1 MLNRPSAGQPADGR
15 LGGSG
20 IMKNDTAT
28 LLECENIVKRFGSL
42 AAVDGMSLT
51 VRQGEIVGIG
61 GPNGAGKTTFFDVV
75 TGVTP
80 ATDGRI
86 AFDGHDITG
95 LGADRICQLGI
106 ARTFQLNAAFESLT
120 VRENI
125 DIAAYFGRNRRAIP
139 GIRLG
144 KDVREQTDA
153 ALAFVGLADKAD
165 AAVGQLPVLDRK
177 LLMIAGAIATK
188 PKLLFLDEP
197 VGGLNTTEIDHIIG
211 LVERLKADGLT
222 VVLIEHVM
230 RFLLALS
237 SRVVIM
243 HHGKKI
249 FEGLPNEVA
258 EDPVVVETYLGEGTR
273 KRLKSFFGEGEVRA

>member
-1 MLNRPSAGQPADGR
+1 MTD
-15 LGGSG
+15 
-20 IMKNDTAT
+20 DTAT
-28 LLECENIVKRFGSL
+28 LLECDNVVKRFGSL

-51 VRQGEIVGIG
+51 VRQGEVVGIG

-86 AFDGHDITG
+86 VFDGHDIAG

-125 DIAAYFGRNRRAIP
+125 DIAAYFGRSRRAIP

-144 KDVREQTDA
+144 KDVREQTDE

-237 SRVVIM
+237 SRVLIM

-249 FEGLPNEVA
+249 FEGLPTEVA
-258 EDPVVVETYLGEGTR
+258 EDPVVVETYLGEATR
-273 KRLKSFFGEGEVRA
+273 KRLKSFFADGEVGA

>member
-1 MLNRPSAGQPADGR
+1 MGS
-15 LGGSG
+15 SG
-20 IMKNDTAT
+20 IP
-28 LLECENIVKRFGSL
+28 LLECENVVKRYGSL
-42 AAVDGMSLT
+42 SAVDGMSLT
-51 VRQGEIVGIG
+51 VNSGEIVGIG

-80 ATDGRI
+80 ATEGRMV
-86 AFDGHDITG
+86 FDGHDISE
-95 LGADRICQLGI
+95 LGADRICQYGI

-125 DIAAYFGRNRRAIP
+125 DIAAYFGRSRRTIP
-139 GIRLG
+139 GLSLG
-144 KDVREQTDA
+144 KDVREQTEE

-165 AAVGQLPVLDRK
+165 ATVAQLPVLDRK

-197 VGGLNTTEIDHIIG
+197 VGGLNISEIDHIIN
-211 LVERLKADGLT
+211 LVERLKANGLT

-237 SRVVIM
+237 SRVLIM

-249 FEGLPNEVA
+249 FEGPPQAVA

-273 KRLKSFFGEGEVRA
+273 KRLKTYFAEGEVQP

>member
-1 MLNRPSAGQPADGR
+1 
-15 LGGSG
+15 
-20 IMKNDTAT
+20 MKNGRTP
-28 LLECENIVKRFGSL
+28 LLECENVVKRFGSL
-42 AAVDGMSLT
+42 SAVDGMSLT
-51 VRQGEIVGIG
+51 VNPGEIVGIG

-80 ATDGRI
+80 ATEGRI
-86 AFDGHDITG
+86 VFDSRDISG
-95 LGADRICQLGI
+95 LGADRICQYGI

-125 DIAAYFGRNRRAIP
+125 DIAAYFGRGRRTIP
-139 GIRLG
+139 GLKLG
-144 KDVREQTDA
+144 KDVREQTVE

-165 AAVGQLPVLDRK
+165 APVAQLPVLDRK

-211 LVERLKADGLT
+211 LVERLKAGGLT

-237 SRVVIM
+237 SRVLIM

-273 KRLKSFFGEGEVRA
+273 KRLKTFFSEGEVQT